1 MKSQKE
7 NHVWLVDDLTNE
19 AIQQK
24 LDQLSLYLSSFRRLL
39 KISILHFSEAVGVHK
54 SCLAPNGLRPG
65 TQISSIMKY
74 FFSVLEMNGM
84 HLHTSHILML
94 LWKCRMENK
103 ELIIKVVKPGQQLGE
118 DEYLLLKQK
127 KKRRS

>member
-1 MKSQKE
+1 MKSLKE

-24 LDQLSLYLSSFRRLL
+24 LDQLSLYLGSFRRLL

-65 TQISSIMKY
+65 AQISSIMKY

-84 HLHTSHILML
+84 HLPTSHLLML
-94 LWKCRMENK
+94 LWNCRMENTD
-103 ELIIKVVKPGQQLGE
+103 LII
-118 DEYLLLKQK
+118 
-127 KKRRS
+127 